1 MIPASFWNCRI
12 NLQRHVGQGGYCNS
26 NCCLDTRQGSPKG
39 YVRKSVISN
48 LSYYR
53 ILDRQP
59 IANPI
64 IPIFIIKT
72 IISKKREFSKIR
84 MLSALPRHIVSR
96 LPLSQLVISTK
107 KQSHYS
113 SLSYFCKLIY
123 LICQG
128 IIAHHLFI
136 GYDADNAV
144 AVMLHKNSPLS
155 TLGILHI
162 PRAEPDGCVGI
173 SHS

>member
-1 MIPASFWNCRI
+1 
-12 NLQRHVGQGGYCNS
+12 
-26 NCCLDTRQGSPKG
+26 
-39 YVRKSVISN
+39 
-48 LSYYR
+48 
-53 ILDRQP
+53 
-59 IANPI
+59 
-64 IPIFIIKT
+64 
-72 IISKKREFSKIR
+72 

-155 TLGILHI
+155 TLGILI
-162 PRAEPDGCVGI
+162 YLEPNRTAAWVFLIHNLNLVLDVTLQCIQRTFV
-173 SHS
+173 SNQMSVKLLHVYL